1 MKILMISTL
10 NLSLPNGGTVHF
22 TSIAQE
28 FRRAGHTVDAIVP
41 STGDID
47 KNQAISDKFFDGV
60 TFTPSLTRMIPVGKT
75 SLNSLAQIFTLFL
88 QRSDRYDWVY
98 LRSSVISA
106 LAIAA
111 LRTKGFRH
119 IVTEQNGW
127 FADELVQMGVARPW
141 LNVIKQ
147 LQLLDA
153 KFATLAI
160 AVVDGIKEKLI
171 ENGLPTEK
179 ILVVGNGTDPKIFYP
194 LPRQDILQKYGLD
207 PNCFYFGLIGDLERW
222 KGAELAIQAMPL
234 ICEAYPHARL
244 LVVGSGR
251 QLGYLQETYRDLQ
264 CINFMNAVPYE
275 QSNEYINC
283 FDIALLPL
291 LEFSNIGFSPIKL
304 YAYAASGKPILSS
317 NFRGVRELESS
328 GFITLHE
335 NGNYQDLAKQA
346 ITMMVDLKKIS
357 TMGTMARVYAENN
370 FTWKEIAAKI
380 LQQMMTYKR

>member
-22 TSIAQE
+22 TSIAKE

-41 STGDID
+41 STGDIS
-47 KNQAISDKFFDGV
+47 KNQIITEKFFDHV
-60 TFTPSLTRMIPVGKT
+60 TFTPSLTRLIPVGKT
-75 SLNSLAQIFTLFL
+75 SLNSLAQIFSILG
-88 QRSDRYDWVY
+88 QKAHGYDWVY

-106 LAIAA
+106 LAISA
-111 LRTKGFRH
+111 LRLKGFRQ

-141 LNVIKQ
+141 LNLIKQ

-153 KFATLAI
+153 KLATFAI
-160 AVVDGIKEKLI
+160 AVVEGIKEKLV
-171 ENGLPTEK
+171 EYDLPSEK
-179 ILVVGNGTDPKIFYP
+179 VLVVGNGTDPKIFYP
-194 LPRQDILQKYGLD
+194 LPRQEILQKYGLD
-207 PNCFYFGLIGDLERW
+207 PNCFYLGLIGDLERW
-222 KGAELAIQAMPL
+222 KGAELAIQAMPN
-234 ICEAYPHARL
+234 ICEAYPYVKL

-264 CINFMNAVPYE
+264 CVNFMNEVPYE

-317 NFRGVRELESS
+317 NFRGVRELEST

-335 NGNYQDLAKQA
+335 NGNYHDLAKQA
-346 ITMMVDLKKIS
+346 IAMIS
-357 TMGTMARVYAENN
+357 DSQKLAIMGDKARNYAEQH
-370 FTWKEIAAKI
+370 FTWEAIAAKI
-380 LQQMMTYKR
+380 LQRMNQG